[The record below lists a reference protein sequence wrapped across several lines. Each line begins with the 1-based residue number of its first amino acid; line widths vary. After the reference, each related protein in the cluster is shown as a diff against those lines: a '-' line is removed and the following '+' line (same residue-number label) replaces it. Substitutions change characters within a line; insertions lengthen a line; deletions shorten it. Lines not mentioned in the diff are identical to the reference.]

1 MDDLVDLLDAGKTT
15 ALRLADEFRVVAL
28 FLSEQIDVQH
38 AYDDGVSVGGFWT
51 EGGAAGGPSQ
61 DRTTALLEALTAR
74 RAAQEK
80 AREAGAGGTPEQ
92 GSVNLPPDPR
102 DDVMIALLEQQKL
115 LQEEIQEMRK
125 KMGGKEGEGD
135 NSKRQDSH
143 KSGSRKSS
151 KRRERHEESNGSSS
165 ESRSGESSFSS
176 QSSDYTPP
184 KKKRRYS
191 FVDRIMDVAMPK
203 LRTPTQLKHYDGTSD
218 PVAHV
223 NSFKA
228 VMLYAGAPDEVMCR
242 AFPSTLDGD
251 AQLWFSDL
259 PSGSISSFRQL
270 SKRFTSY
277 FATSMTIKRTAHCLK
292 NVVQGK
298 EESLKDFL
306 IRFTKAARQIQGLKM
321 EVALSYLTDN
331 LRSKLFCCSITKKP
345 PKTMAELLARS
356 TKYIAFEEVQQAK
369 EGGQSRREESE
380 PSRSR
385 NDGYRRKDRKDD
397 RRDDWNRRERRQ
409 KPPRSFGP
417 RFSSYTPLKKGRQEG
432 TGDRRDQR
440 RDDRNHRGGDQRH
453 REDNTDNVAETIH
466 VIAGGV
472 VRGTEADPHT
482 RKRQISAGD
491 LEGAESPSGVMNTE
505 LVDPREREEERRPN
519 PEGEMEAVAL
529 AEKDPTR
536 TTKFQKLVV
545 ERVPREENDRADN
558 LSKLASASARCRAN
572 PILKASLETPSIDVP
587 EEVGVIF
594 EKDDWRVPLIKY
606 LAKGELP
613 QEEEPRFGSAASASL
628 IDGSTWG
635 ASDSSAKIGTE
646 SPTPSSAPSAAC
658 ASAPGKVSWAI
669 AFSLA
674 GTEGD
679 AGEGSKVHMA
689 ELEVSLRIEETHLPQ
704 AIAPPPFHGTGT
716 VARKSLH
723 SLSLFFQGILQL
735 SILAANLAEPLKET
749 LIFAHKGAVICN
761 KFPLTISGRFFG
773 TPQSLIFLVQG
784 RGAIL
789 PYLQLLQSILQLD
802 FKELLNK
809 KRRQEQREQHEMVCI
824 GNMRKQRSS
833 RREIPRGSVGDGHDH
848 AIFGGV
854 DIDLTFLH
862 KFLKLWEFGRATTI
876 RPWVVITSVFTST
889 GLECRKKAKTDTR
902 RNRLTL
908 KEAICLNN
916 IGPICV
922 HSILAHAYL

>member
-1 MDDLVDLLDAGKTT
+1 M
-15 ALRLADEFRVVAL
+15 
-28 FLSEQIDVQH
+28 
-38 AYDDGVSVGGFWT
+38 
-51 EGGAAGGPSQ
+51 
-61 DRTTALLEALTAR
+61 LEALTAR

-125 KMGGKEGEGD
+125 KMRGKEGEGD

-151 KRRERHEESNGSSS
+151 KRRERHEESNESSS

-184 KKKRRYS
+184 KKKRRYP

-218 PVAHV
+218 LVAHV

-228 VMLYAGAPDEVMCR
+228 AMLYAGAPDEVMCR

-277 FATSMTIKRTAHCLK
+277 FATSRTIKRTAHCLK

-385 NDGYRRKDRKDD
+385 NDGYRREDRKDD
-397 RRDDWNRRERRQ
+397 RRDDRNRREQRQ
-409 KPPRSFGP
+409 KPPDRSDPGSA
-417 RFSSYTPLKKGRQEG
+417 RTPPQN
-432 TGDRRDQR
+432 GDRRDQK
-440 RDDRNHRGGDQRH
+440 RDDRNHQGGDQRH
-453 REDNTDNVAETIH
+453 REDNTDNVAGTIH

-482 RKRQISAGD
+482 RKRQVSAGD

-545 ERVPREENDRADN
+545 ERVPREENDRADS
-558 LSKLASASARCRAN
+558 LSKLASASARCGTN

-587 EEVGVIF
+587 EEVGVIL

-613 QEEEPRFGSAASASL
+613 QEEEPRFGSSASASL

-646 SPTPSSAPSAAC
+646 SPTSSSAPSAAC

-674 GTEGD
+674 RTEGD

-689 ELEVSLRIEETHLPQ
+689 ELEVSLRIEETYLPQ

-749 LIFAHKGAVICN
+749 LIFAHEGAVICN
-761 KFPLTISGRFFG
+761 KFPLTINSRLFG
-773 TPQSLIFLVQG
+773 TPQSFIFLIQG

-789 PYLQLLQSILQLD
+789 PYLQLLLSILQLD
-802 FKELLNK
+802 FKELLDPHLSDPPGVLNDER
-809 KRRQEQREQHEMVCI
+809 KRS
-824 GNMRKQRSS
+824 RSG
-833 RREIPRGSVGDGHDH
+833 RRSGS
-848 AIFGGV
+848 
-854 DIDLTFLH
+854 
-862 KFLKLWEFGRATTI
+862 
-876 RPWVVITSVFTST
+876 
-889 GLECRKKAKTDTR
+889 CR
-902 RNRLTL
+902 
-908 KEAICLNN
+908 
-916 IGPICV
+916 V
-922 HSILAHAYL
+922 

>member
-1 MDDLVDLLDAGKTT
+1 MCKESNHLKKK
-15 ALRLADEFRVVAL
+15 
-28 FLSEQIDVQH
+28 I
-38 AYDDGVSVGGFWT
+38 

-74 RAAQEK
+74 RAAQER

-143 KSGSRKSS
+143 KSSARRSS

-165 ESRSGESSFSS
+165 ESRSGESSSSS

-184 KKKRRYS
+184 KKKKRYP

-203 LRTPTQLKHYDGTSD
+203 LRTPTQLKHYDGASD

-228 VMLYAGAPDEVMCR
+228 EMLYAGAPDEVMCR

-277 FATSMTIKRTAHCLK
+277 FATSRTIKRTAHCLK

-380 PSRSR
+380 PSKSR
-385 NDGYRRKDRKDD
+385 NDGYRREDRKDD
-397 RRDDWNRRERRQ
+397 RRDDRSRRERRQ
-409 KPPRSFGP
+409 KPSRSFGP
-417 RFSSYTPLKKGRQEG
+417 
-432 TGDRRDQR
+432 RRDQR

-453 REDNTDNVAETIH
+453 REDNTDNVAGTIR

-482 RKRQISAGD
+482 RKRQVRVGR
-491 LEGAESPSGVMNTE
+491 PSG
-505 LVDPREREEERRPN
+505 
-519 PEGEMEAVAL
+519 
-529 AEKDPTR
+529 
-536 TTKFQKLVV
+536 
-545 ERVPREENDRADN
+545 
-558 LSKLASASARCRAN
+558 
-572 PILKASLETPSIDVP
+572 
-587 EEVGVIF
+587 
-594 EKDDWRVPLIKY
+594 
-606 LAKGELP
+606 KG
-613 QEEEPRFGSAASASL
+613 G
-628 IDGSTWG
+628 G
-635 ASDSSAKIGTE
+635 ATSQ
-646 SPTPSSAPSAAC
+646 
-658 ASAPGKVSWAI
+658 PG
-669 AFSLA
+669 
-674 GTEGD
+674 G
-679 AGEGSKVHMA
+679 
-689 ELEVSLRIEETHLPQ
+689 
-704 AIAPPPFHGTGT
+704 
-716 VARKSLH
+716 
-723 SLSLFFQGILQL
+723 
-735 SILAANLAEPLKET
+735 
-749 LIFAHKGAVICN
+749 
-761 KFPLTISGRFFG
+761 
-773 TPQSLIFLVQG
+773 
-784 RGAIL
+784 
-789 PYLQLLQSILQLD
+789 
-802 FKELLNK
+802 
-809 KRRQEQREQHEMVCI
+809 
-824 GNMRKQRSS
+824 GN
-833 RREIPRGSVGDGHDH
+833 RGSG
-848 AIFGGV
+848 
-854 DIDLTFLH
+854 L
-862 KFLKLWEFGRATTI
+862 GR
-876 RPWVVITSVFTST
+876 
-889 GLECRKKAKTDTR
+889 E
-902 RNRLTL
+902 
-908 KEAICLNN
+908 
-916 IGPICV
+916 GP
-922 HSILAHAYL
+922 H